1 MKRKHT
7 LLVVSIISFVILI
20 TVGTIIFSHIENWP
34 LIDSFFYT
42 TMTVTTIGYG
52 DLVPTHNLSKIITS
66 FYAMVSIPVALFLFG
81 LVAEDILETRLGRFE
96 KKVHEIISREKEI
109 EREIESSGE

>member
-1 MKRKHT
+1 MRKKHH
-7 LLVVSIISFVILI
+7 LLIISVVSFLGLI
-20 TVGTIIFSHIENWP
+20 FVGTLIFSHIEKWP

-52 DLVPTHNLSKIITS
+52 DLVPTHDLSKIITS
-66 FYAMVSIPVALFLFG
+66 VFAMVSIPVALFLFG
-81 LVAEDILETRLGRFE
+81 LLAEDILETRLGHFE

-109 EREIESSGE
+109 EKELEQTE